1 MEGLDYTEV
10 LNTIIKMC
18 KKIKVFIFFICIS
31 LFFIN
36 CRNKNKAYDTP
47 LNGKIYI
54 SVDESFKPVISEQIK
69 IYHATYPKTQI
80 IASYKSEAACF
91 RDLQSDSTRMIIVS
105 RGLTDDESNYYKQT
119 LSFKPR
125 WDVLAYDAIDVIVNI
140 HAKDSIFTL
149 QQLKSYLKGDDT
161 TKVVVLDGKNATSTV
176 RVLKDSLLNGKNF
189 GNNVFAAGSSKG
201 VIDYIS
207 ANPNAIGFVGSSWVG
222 DLDDP
227 EQLGYATKIRFALV
241 ECIRCEKGM
250 FAKPSQATI
259 TNGDYPLFRPLYYIL
274 KENVSGLGTGFVNYL
289 VLERGQ
295 LVFRRSYLVPAQI
308 DFSVRRSIMETNK
321 NLLNKQKQ

>member
-1 MEGLDYTEV
+1 MY
-10 LNTIIKMC
+10 KQ
-18 KKIKVFIFFICIS
+18 IKVFIFCICIS
-31 LFFIN
+31 LFFFN

-69 IYHATYPKTQI
+69 VHHATYPETQI

-105 RGLTDDESNYYKQT
+105 RGLSDDESNYYKQK

-125 WDVLAYDAIDVIVNI
+125 WDVVAYDAIDVIVNI
-140 HAKDSIFTL
+140 NAKDSIFTL
-149 QQLKSYLKGDDT
+149 QKLKSYLKGDDT
-161 TKVVVLDGKNATSTV
+161 TKVIVLDGKNATSTV
-176 RVLKDSLLNGKNF
+176 RILKDSLLNGKDF
-189 GNNVFAAGSSKG
+189 GKNVFAAGSSKG

-207 ANPNAIGFVGSSWVG
+207 ANPDAIGFVGSSWVG

-227 EQLGYATKIRFALV
+227 EQLGYAKKLRFALV
-241 ECIRCEKGM
+241 ECTKCEKNV

-259 TNGDYPLFRPLYYIL
+259 TTGEYPLFRPLYYIL
-274 KENVSGLGTGFVNYL
+274 KENASGLGTGFVNYL
-289 VLERGQ
+289 ILEQGQ
-295 LVFRRSYLVPAQI
+295 LVFRRSYLVPSQMNF
-308 DFSVRRSIMETNK
+308 DVRKSLMESNK
-321 NLLNKQKQ
+321 NLLNKTTQ

>member
-1 MEGLDYTEV
+1 MYKQ
-10 LNTIIKMC
+10 IK
-18 KKIKVFIFFICIS
+18 IFIFCICIS

-36 CRNKNKAYDTP
+36 CRNKSKAYDTP
-47 LNGKIYI
+47 ENGKIYI

-105 RGLTDDESNYYKQT
+105 RGLSDDESNFYKQK

-125 WDVLAYDAIDVIVNI
+125 WDVLAYDAMDVIVNI
-140 HAKDSIFTL
+140 NSKDSIFTL

-161 TKVVVLDGKNATSTV
+161 TKTIVLDGKNATSTV
-176 RVLKDSLLNGKNF
+176 RMLKDSLLNGKSF
-189 GNNVFAAGSSKG
+189 GKNVFAAGSSKG

-227 EQLGYATKIRFALV
+227 EQLGYAKKIRFALV

-259 TNGDYPLFRPLYYIL
+259 TSGDYPLFRPLYYIL
-274 KENVSGLGTGFVNYL
+274 KENASGLGTGFVNYL

-295 LVFRRSYLVPAQI
+295 LVFRRSYLVPAQM
-308 DFSVRRSIMETNK
+308 DFSVRRSIMESNK
-321 NLLNKQKQ
+321 NLLNKQTQ